1 MGCSC
6 PPHRLC
12 RKTAPSRRFP
22 GGESRPPWSL
32 NSSRFAIPI
41 ALPFAS
47 PRRHPLNRPFN
58 PRLSPAP
65 DSGQTCTP
73 SRYSVCRSVPS
84 SGSVRRRPM
93 PWTGASSS
101 CRGTATLAS
110 ACPPRE
116 RPLHGSAADDH
127 RGGRVLGARR
137 YRGRPSPEKPRGP
150 KTSYDIYGLK
160 LGEGEGPPAIWQIVQ
175 NGIQPSWSPDGQ
187 RLFRLQPRW
196 QSRVV
201 PRRHR
206 RWKPAQPDRHEG
218 YGARLSWSPDG
229 RRIAFE
235 CYRVGNREICI
246 IDIASGEVVRGHRS
260 PRPGR
265 AAGMVSRRHGD
276 RLHVGPGRKGQYLP
290 HGRRRL
296 RLALFDP
303 VQPAG
308 LRRPGLVVPR
318 GRMARASYRL

>member
-1 MGCSC
+1 MRIPV
-6 PPHRLC
+6 PPPM
-12 RKTAPSRRFP
+12 TTV
-22 GGESRPPWSL
+22 GGVSWG
-32 NSSRFAIPI
+32 
-41 ALPFAS
+41 
-47 PRRHPLNRPFN
+47 
-58 PRLSPAP
+58 P
-65 DSGQTCTP
+65 D
-73 SRYSVCRSVPS
+73 
-84 SGSVRRRPM
+84 
-93 PWTGASSS
+93 
-101 CRGTATLAS
+101 GTALAF
-110 ACPPRE
+110 AGKTE
-116 RPLHGSAADDH
+116 GS
-127 RGGRVLGARR
+127 
-137 YRGRPSPEKPRGP
+137 

-160 LGEGEGPPAIWQIVQ
+160 LDEGGGAGGDLADRAERHPAVLVA
-175 NGIQPSWSPDGQ
+175 G
-187 RLFRLQPRW
+187 RTEALFRLQPRW

-206 RWKPAQPDRHEG
+206 RWKPAQPDP
-218 YGARLSWSPDG
+218 ARRVRRPSVLVAG
-229 RRIAFE
+229 RPPHRL

-246 IDIASGEVVRGHRS
+246 IDMASGEVVRGHRS

-276 RLHVGPGRKGQYLP
+276 RLHVRPGRKGQYLP